1 MFCRPIMIALFIMLG
16 NIAAAVAQPIH
27 DPQRGELLYSTHCI
41 ACHNTQMHWRDQKLA
56 KDFKSLAAQVDRW
69 QKLAGLGWDNHDI
82 SAVTRYL
89 NVLYYHYPE
98 PY

>member
-1 MFCRPIMIALFIMLG
+1 MFCRLITIVLFILIG
-16 NIAAAVAQPIH
+16 SIGVAGAQPMR

-41 ACHNTQMHWRDQKLA
+41 ACHNTKIHWRDQKLS
-56 KDFKSLAAQVDRW
+56 KDFKSLSAQVDRW
-69 QKLAGLGWDNHDI
+69 QKLAGLGWDSHDI
-82 SAVTRYL
+82 TAVARYL